1 MGTLKTQSPHT
12 PQHRAHTARGTLK
25 TPSPH
30 TPQYRDHTQGNFVEN
45 LKVSTHHSTRPTHR
59 GTLKKLKVPTHH
71 SSNTVERN
79 MAHLLLSCSQI
90 FFWNWSRTEKNIG
103 VFKSMRLILC
113 ERKHLNIG
121 FHPYPKLY
129 AGFLFHDFRRNMS
142 RTEWN
147 RSRTEKSQIWKLAFC
162 GP

>member
-1 MGTLKTQSPHT
+1 MSEFNVFFYCLTAPTPGILTWKNQSL
-12 PQHRAHTARGTLK
+12 QHRGK
-25 TPSPH
+25 SPV
-30 TPQYRDHTQGNFVEN
+30 QGFFCEN
-45 LKVSTHHSTRPTHR
+45 SISPVQGQSFTHR
-59 GTLKKLKVPTHH
+59 GTLIFKVLTHH
-71 SSNTVERN
+71 STNTVERN

-129 AGFLFHDFRRNMS
+129 AGILFHDFRWNMS
-142 RTEWN
+142 RTHG
-147 RSRTEKSQIWKLAFC
+147 TFPVQKKTKS
-162 GP
+162 GN